1 MLSAPSVVSV
11 RPVRVMARASKGT
24 TTVHAWGTC
33 TGAPASP
40 LARRL
45 GNRAEGYHL
54 HVVTQEPAEQA
65 VADAAAAAADETVE
79 AIETAAQE
87 NREPVVGKA
96 LDEAAL
102 KADKTVSRVGW
113 LRALLRRLL
122 PARGSADDTASS
134 AS

>member
-1 MLSAPSVVSV
+1 
-11 RPVRVMARASKGT
+11 MARASKGT

-33 TGAPASP
+33 TGAPASL

-87 NREPVVGKA
+87 NRDPVVGKA

>member
-33 TGAPASP
+33 TGAPASL
-40 LARRL
+40 LARL

-54 HVVTQEPAEQA
+54 HVVTQEPAERA

-87 NREPVVGKA
+87 NRDPVVGKA